1 MYYVITKIYM
11 CRIFFLLLLHTDKTH
26 QCAEVDVV
34 LTIVFFRLKPSDG
47 NLFQSPR
54 KKRGVFS

>member
-34 LTIVFFRLKPSDG
+34 LTNESYHVSEDFF
-47 NLFQSPR
+47 
-54 KKRGVFS
+54 FSGGCIIFCS